1 MAMLMAD
8 ASEDVVEAPEMA
20 AQPEEKKLE
29 AAVIEAAPADEAPV
43 AEPAPEPV
51 AAEAKT
57 ETQELSQPVPSAI
70 AAKVIEL
77 EASRGVKPLEVST
90 ETAFSRADLLS
101 QFNAEKDP
109 RRAAEIFKKLQLAR

>member
-1 MAMLMAD
+1 
-8 ASEDVVEAPEMA
+8 
-20 AQPEEKKLE
+20 
-29 AAVIEAAPADEAPV
+29 V

-51 AAEAKT
+51 AAEARA
-57 ETQELSQPVPSAI
+57 EVQELSQPVPSVI

-77 EASRGVKPLEVST
+77 EASRGTQPLEVST
-90 ETAFSRADLLS
+90 ETTFSRADLLS